1 VGQLGHTSDE
11 ETGLVYMRA
20 RHYDPTIGRFVS
32 EDPKGDGNN
41 WFAYCGNDPVN
52 RVDETGNTEMKF
64 SQALFVVAWTLV
76 FIGLLMLHQAV
87 TTPHLVGTSIV
98 FYDLS
103 LLAAGMVG
111 MGIVAGTI
119 LFGPLA
125 LLGMALNTLI
135 GAKDNVK
142 QIKDFM
148 KFIKDISASMSK
160 TWGTQK
166 LAQVV
171 LGYTMVLYGMNLSV
185 EAELYRLSGD

>member
-1 VGQLGHTSDE
+1 
-11 ETGLVYMRA
+11 MRA